1 MRGRRAGRGN
11 PAQGCSLRNPLL
23 LRPWCPPIH
32 PPQLLSPRRDKGVPD
47 TAGQT
52 QASERAALHFR
63 ELKELLSMLLFLPV
77 KAEILPK
84 VRIRAKNLGGRK
96 EAFPVTSREDRT
108 EGSKG
113 SFCDLAPSPAGPA
126 CSLALFTVA
135 AITAKDDKRF
145 RQFGR
150 WGGGRKV
157 GGRER
162 RGSASGEK
170 KS

>member
-23 LRPWCPPIH
+23 LWPWCPPIH
-32 PPQLLSPRRDKGVPD
+32 PPLLLSPRRDKGVPD

-52 QASERAALHFR
+52 QASERAALHFK

-84 VRIRAKNLGGRK
+84 VRIRAKSLGGRK
-96 EAFPVTSREDRT
+96 EAVPVTSREDRM

-113 SFCDLAPSPAGPA
+113 SFCDLAPLLQVLPAPWLYLQRLPSQQRMTSSFR
-126 CSLALFTVA
+126 SL
-135 AITAKDDKRF
+135 
-145 RQFGR
+145 
-150 WGGGRKV
+150 GGG
-157 GGRER
+157 E
-162 RGSASGEK
+162 GSGK
-170 KS
+170 

>member
-1 MRGRRAGRGN
+1 M
-11 PAQGCSLRNPLL
+11 S
-23 LRPWCPPIH
+23 
-32 PPQLLSPRRDKGVPD
+32 
-47 TAGQT
+47 QT
-52 QASERAALHFR
+52 QLDRHKP
-63 ELKELLSMLLFLPV
+63 LKELLSMLLFLPV

-126 CSLALFTVA
+126 CSLALFTAA